1 MDKLRLRLKRGVEN
15 FDILGAVWRGDVLRY
30 RQDDENVQV
39 EGAGCD
45 VCVAIVRFVQFWT
58 TGVLVWGDK
67 DSGIVVN
74 RSENRQFVWINLCD
88 VGMLPANVRR
98 VLMH

>member
-15 FDILGAVWRGDVLRY
+15 FDILSAVWRGDVLRY

-45 VCVAIVRFVQFWT
+45 VCVAIVRFVKFRT
-58 TGVLVWGDK
+58 TGVLVWGEGDG
-67 DSGIVVN
+67 GIVVN
-74 RSENRQFVWINLCD
+74 QESHRFVWINLCD
-88 VGMLPANVRR
+88 AEMLPANVRR
-98 VLMH
+98 VVMH

>member
-58 TGVLVWGDK
+58 TGVLVWGEGDG
-67 DSGIVVN
+67 GIVVN
-74 RSENRQFVWINLCD
+74 QESHRFVWINLCD
-88 VGMLPANVRR
+88 AEMLPANVRR
-98 VLMH
+98 VVMH

>member
-1 MDKLRLRLKRGVEN
+1 MDKLRLKTKSGIES

-39 EGAGCD
+39 EGANG
-45 VCVAIVRFVQFWT
+45 VYVALVRFIRFLT
-58 TGVLVWGDK
+58 TGVLVWGDG
-67 DSGIVVN
+67 DILVN
-74 RSENRQFVWINLCD
+74 RSENHRFVWINLCD